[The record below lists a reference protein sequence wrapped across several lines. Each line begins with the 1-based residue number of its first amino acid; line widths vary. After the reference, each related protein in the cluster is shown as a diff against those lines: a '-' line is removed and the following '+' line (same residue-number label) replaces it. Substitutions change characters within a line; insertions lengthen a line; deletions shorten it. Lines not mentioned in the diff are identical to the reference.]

1 MDKENG
7 KVKLLDVQGAAD
19 VGVTINPMSIEGQ
32 MEGCVSVGI
41 GQALTENLYREKGLI
56 LNPSFLEYKVP
67 TALDMPP
74 VNTTIV
80 ETNDPEGPFGAK
92 GFSEGCQVPTAPAIV
107 NAIRSLGIKVQ
118 DLPITPDKILD
129 ALK

>member
-1 MDKENG
+1 
-7 KVKLLDVQGAAD
+7 
-19 VGVTINPMSIEGQ
+19 
-32 MEGCVSVGI
+32 
-41 GQALTENLYREKGLI
+41 

-67 TALDMPP
+67 TALEMPN
-74 VNTTIV
+74 VNPIIV

-107 NAIRSLGIKVQ
+107 NAICDALGVKVQ

-129 ALK
+129 SLKK